1 MPQIKNKSALTVA
14 ILIPLATGIFSA
26 LLSNNMSSY
35 TTLNKPPFSPPS
47 FIFPIVWSLLFI
59 FMGISSYIIYNSDNK
74 NKNKSLTIYGIQ
86 LFFNFCWS
94 IIFFRFSQYLLAFV
108 WLIILI
114 MLILIMIRNFYKINP
129 VSAYLQIPYL
139 FWCIFA
145 SYLNFA
151 IFLLNS

>member
-1 MPQIKNKSALTVA
+1 MPQIKNKNALTIA
-14 ILIPLATGIFSA
+14 ILIPLATGVFSA

>member
-1 MPQIKNKSALTVA
+1 MPQIKNKSALTIA
-14 ILIPLATGIFSA
+14 ILIPLAIGVFSA

-86 LFFNFCWS
+86 LFF
-94 IIFFRFSQYLLAFV
+94 
-108 WLIILI
+108 
-114 MLILIMIRNFYKINP
+114 
-129 VSAYLQIPYL
+129 
-139 FWCIFA
+139 
-145 SYLNFA
+145 
-151 IFLLNS
+151 